1 MFYNSMAS
9 VVVLGAMGI
18 RFAHG
23 APTTGAVRRAYT
35 DFLGFPTYDDM
46 SSSIAAPDL
55 GWTSWLDQSSQTG
68 TSAPSVQDVAILETQ
83 NLDPQ
88 SLEIQSPAS
97 APSTDTNA
105 LFGGGIIAAESDAR
119 ACACE
124 RIPDGFRNQGCVYSN
139 GD

>member
-1 MFYNSMAS
+1 MAS

-23 APTTGAVRRAYT
+23 APTTGPVRRAYT
-35 DFLGFPTYDDM
+35 DFLGFPTYNDV

-55 GWTSWLDQSSQTG
+55 GWTSWLDLSSQTG
-68 TSAPSVQDVAILETQ
+68 TSAPSVQDVALLEPQ

-97 APSTDTNA
+97 APSTDTDT
-105 LFGGGIIAAESDAR
+105 LFGGVIIAAESEAKSCD
-119 ACACE
+119 CE
-124 RIPDGFRNQGCVYSN
+124 SVPDGFQNVSN
-139 GD
+139 WYFMH

>member
-1 MFYNSMAS
+1 MFYKSMAS
-9 VVVLGAMGI
+9 VVVLVATGI

-23 APTTGAVRRAYT
+23 APTTGPVRRAYP
-35 DFLGFPTYDDM
+35 DFLRFPTYDDM

-55 GWTSWLDQSSQTG
+55 GWTSWFDQSSQTG
-68 TSAPSVQDVAILETQ
+68 TSAPSVQDVALLETQ

-97 APSTDTNA
+97 APSTDTNT
-105 LFGGGIIAAESDAR
+105 LFGGGIIAAESDAK

-124 RIPDGFRNQGCVYSN
+124 SVVDGFRNVSIWYFMH
-139 GD
+139 